1 MMFYDFWQNNSGG
14 KLIINDKVAP
24 IVWIEARNASEAN
37 AIAESIGIIFDEGCE
52 CCGDRWGRVSE
63 RHAYEWPEASFIRM
77 IVDDGFPH
85 TYIYFL
91 DGSVQKLWRGT
102 KILTKG

>member
-14 KLIINDKVAP
+14 KFIINDKVAP

-52 CCGDRWGRVSE
+52 CCGDRW
-63 RHAYEWPEASFIRM
+63 
-77 IVDDGFPH
+77 
-85 TYIYFL
+85 
-91 DGSVQKLWRGT
+91 
-102 KILTKG
+102 

>member
-1 MMFYDFWQNNSGG
+1 MFYDFWQNNSGG
-14 KLIINDKVAP
+14 YFIINDKVAP

-63 RHAYEWPEASFIRM
+63 RHAYEWPESSFLRM
-77 IVDDGFPH
+77 VVDDGFPH